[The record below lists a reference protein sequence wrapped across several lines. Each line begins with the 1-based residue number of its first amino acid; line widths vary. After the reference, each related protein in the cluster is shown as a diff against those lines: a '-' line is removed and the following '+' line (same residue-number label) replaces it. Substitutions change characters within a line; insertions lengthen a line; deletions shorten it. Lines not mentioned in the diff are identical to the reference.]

1 MSDCSF
7 TVVFEPVGVGFF
19 TDTFDIPLTQMGF
32 NYIVTVQGEGVTGG
46 PEADIAIS
54 GSRINFGVR
63 NILPPDSAPYQ
74 TSVVIS
80 NTGSEVLTIESV
92 ALTGDSSNEFSLNG
106 CVSGTSLM
114 PSEFCVLDVLFLP
127 VVDGVKLSAIEIV
140 SNDPD
145 ESLFTLPII
154 SRAVADNDGIEG
166 DVEDKVVNSGD
177 GNFDGIPDSYQGNV
191 ASFRTLS
198 GRDIT
203 LVAPENVAI
212 QKVVLSPQEKYS
224 LPEGINLGEGVLEFA
239 LANLG
244 GEQTNLGIIMPPD
257 VMFGK
262 FYVLGAEQ
270 DPSSA
275 NWFDFSYD
283 GATGAVVLGSAEF
296 VNNSG
301 VSFRRSIANLRLG
314 DAQRGDN
321 TATTDG
327 RITVIVGFET
337 KYASSGGVFSV
348 ATFLFITL
356 VLALRVYM
364 SMPDAFGVAEM

>member
-1 MSDCSF
+1 M
-7 TVVFEPVGVGFF
+7 
-19 TDTFDIPLTQMGF
+19 
-32 NYIVTVQGEGVTGG
+32 
-46 PEADIAIS
+46 
-54 GSRINFGVR
+54 
-63 NILPPDSAPYQ
+63 
-74 TSVVIS
+74 
-80 NTGSEVLTIESV
+80 
-92 ALTGDSSNEFSLNG
+92 
-106 CVSGTSLM
+106 
-114 PSEFCVLDVLFLP
+114 P
-127 VVDGVKLSAIEIV
+127 VVDGAKLSAIEIV

-177 GNFDGIPDSYQGNV
+177 GNFDGIPDGYQGNV

-275 NWFDFSYD
+275 NLFDFSYD